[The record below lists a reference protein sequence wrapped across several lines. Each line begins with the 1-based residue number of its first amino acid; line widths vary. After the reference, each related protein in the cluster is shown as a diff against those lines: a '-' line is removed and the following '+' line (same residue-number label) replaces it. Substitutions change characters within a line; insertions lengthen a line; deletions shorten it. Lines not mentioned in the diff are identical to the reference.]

1 MGKIKA
7 ISWFIIIVQS
17 RGEFIMKQKSQIAVF
32 AMISI
37 ICLGTSMQV
46 SGQADQTNPGA
57 WVSLFDGKTLD
68 GWEQINGT
76 AKYEV
81 EGGCIKGTTSE
92 GSPNSFL
99 CTKKTFSNF
108 VLEFEVLVD
117 DRLNSGV
124 QIRSNSFENYQ
135 NYRVHGYQV
144 EIAAGGFSGFIYD
157 EARRGQW
164 IDEQNCDKEASNR
177 AFIKGEWNKYIIL
190 CTGDHIFT
198 WINGVN
204 VAHISDSMTPSG
216 FIGLQVH
223 AFSGDS
229 PASVQ
234 WRNIRIREL

>member
-1 MGKIKA
+1 MKNRPFITVLVIALFIGVGITLNAAEKAEQGK
-7 ISWFIIIVQS
+7 
-17 RGEFIMKQKSQIAVF
+17 
-32 AMISI
+32 
-37 ICLGTSMQV
+37 
-46 SGQADQTNPGA
+46 GA
-57 WVSLFDGKTLD
+57 WISLFDGKTLE
-68 GWEQINGT
+68 GWEQVNGT

-81 EGGCIKGTTSE
+81 EDGTIKGTTAE

-99 CTKKTFSNF
+99 CTKKHYSDF

-124 QIRSNSFENYQ
+124 QIRSNSMQDYQ
-135 NYRVHGYQV
+135 NGRVHGYQA

-164 IDEQNCDKEASNR
+164 IDEANCDREASTN
-177 AFIKGEWNKYIIL
+177 AFKKGEWNKYIIL
-190 CTGDHIFT
+190 CVGNNIFT

-204 VAHISDSMTPSG
+204 VAHISDGMTKTG

-223 AFSGDS
+223 AFQGDS
-229 PASVQ
+229 PASVK